1 MAQEGGQMN
10 NLMRQTVHP
19 MVFAALTVLASNAAA
34 QTNKGTDNSASAMY
48 FGCKAFVE
56 DQPTAEAN
64 FCSGVVHALGFVGRL
79 LPPQLQACVPP
90 DSTARQLAWVVV
102 KYMDAH
108 PQRMHEDF
116 KLLTLEAFHDAWP
129 CVR

>member
-1 MAQEGGQMN
+1 MSQILSKN
-10 NLMRQTVHP
+10 RQALRPV
-19 MVFAALTVLASNAAA
+19 VFAALIVSASNAAA
-34 QTNKGTDNSASAMY
+34 QTNKGTDNSANAMY

-56 DQPTAEAN
+56 DQTPTAESN
-64 FCSGVVHALGFVGRL
+64 FCSGVVHALGYVGRI
-79 LPPQLQACVPP
+79 LPPQFQACVPP
-90 DSTARQLAWVVV
+90 NSTSRQLARVVV